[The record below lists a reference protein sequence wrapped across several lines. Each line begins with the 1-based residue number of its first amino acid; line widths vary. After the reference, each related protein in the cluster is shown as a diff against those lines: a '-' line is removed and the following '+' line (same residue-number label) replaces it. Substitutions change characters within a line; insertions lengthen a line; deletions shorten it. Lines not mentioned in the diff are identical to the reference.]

1 MSEFWSWWVV
11 VLIIFNLGVTF
22 VLFLWGPRARVPVL
36 PDGTT
41 GHVWAN
47 GTLRE
52 GMHRLPLWWILIS
65 FAMYISAVAYF
76 VLYPGFGNYKGLLDW
91 TSQGQYA
98 RDRSANAAL
107 LDATMKRLAPLP
119 IEQLGADPQA
129 MAIAQVLYRDNCAAC
144 HGRAGHGSQ
153 ALGAPNLSDHDW
165 LWGGSGELI
174 EASILDGRN
183 GVMPPW
189 GEALGEDGVV
199 AVANFVLGLSGAP
212 HDAAKAAAGKEAFET
227 NCAACHGADG
237 KGNQDLGAPNLTD
250 SIWLYG
256 GDLETVET
264 TIRDGRSGLMP
275 PWRERLG
282 ERDVRLLAGY
292 VHSLSQGGAAPAR

>member
-237 KGNQDLGAPNLTD
+237 NAENPIYPIIAGQ
-250 SIWLYG
+250 Y
-256 GDLETVET
+256 
-264 TIRDGRSGLMP
+264 RDYLAQALRDYRSGARNNAIMRGFAGALSD
-275 PWRERLG
+275 EDIL
-282 ERDVRLLAGY
+282 DLAAY
-292 VHSLSQGGAAPAR
+292 FSQQPSALTTPNPD